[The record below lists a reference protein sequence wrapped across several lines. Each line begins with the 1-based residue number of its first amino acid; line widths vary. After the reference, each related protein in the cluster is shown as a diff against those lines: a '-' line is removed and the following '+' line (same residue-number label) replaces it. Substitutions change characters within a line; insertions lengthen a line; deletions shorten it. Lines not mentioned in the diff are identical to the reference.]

1 MQFLLPSE
9 ATEGGTTDA
18 EEEGEVREIPTSCFA
33 TVRDDDDG
41 GGNNNAYHRRV
52 RIRRKGGISVDMSNF
67 RHIGEVGDDAFVNVG
82 AGVTRN
88 ALNEALRCVSSV
100 PPTFCLSLD
109 VSSHHCRCLSIISR
123 S

>member
-18 EEEGEVREIPTSCFA
+18 EEGGEVREIPTSCFA
-33 TVRDDDDG
+33 TFRDDDDG
-41 GGNNNAYHRRV
+41 GGDNNAYHRRV
-52 RIRRKGGISVDMSNF
+52 RIRRRGGISVDMSNF

-100 PPTFCLSLD
+100 PPTFCPSLD
-109 VSSHHCRCLSIISR
+109 VSNHHC
-123 S
+123 